1 MNTDE
6 KQGQASGIAAV
17 VAAVALTVV
26 LIAAV
31 LVARAEA
38 KPRAWHTS
46 VASIFS
52 VSEQGEMACR
62 SYGGLVVAH
71 KSLPC
76 GTRIKFCYRRAHGSL
91 RRVAQPQREAAR
103 TPGRSV
109 LGEGAEGRAGGMLAM
124 AGGRNQLWAWA
135 DSGSGRLERAQDDAS
150 TPGRVRASGGADPR
164 WLGVGPSVRGARLR
178 EPGASGTRAR
188 HRELRAD
195 PQAPV
200 PSGASDG
207 GHRQAAGLPSV
218 RGSAAA
224 RRVSLTRC
232 AWARVGDRGPYSGN
246 REFDLDT
253 GLARA
258 IGFSFRAG
266 VGTVHWRLGGR

>member
-1 MNTDE
+1 MRWGGSVPRMNTDE

-26 LIAAV
+26 LIAVV

-76 GTRIKFCYRRAHGSL
+76 GTRIKFCKA
-91 RRVAQPQREAAR
+91 
-103 TPGRSV
+103 
-109 LGEGAEGRAGGMLAM
+109 
-124 AGGRNQLWAWA
+124 
-135 DSGSGRLERAQDDAS
+135 
-150 TPGRVRASGGADPR
+150 
-164 WLGVGPSVRGARLR
+164 
-178 EPGASGTRAR
+178 
-188 HRELRAD
+188 
-195 PQAPV
+195 
-200 PSGASDG
+200 
-207 GHRQAAGLPSV
+207 
-218 RGSAAA
+218 
-224 RRVSLTRC
+224 RC